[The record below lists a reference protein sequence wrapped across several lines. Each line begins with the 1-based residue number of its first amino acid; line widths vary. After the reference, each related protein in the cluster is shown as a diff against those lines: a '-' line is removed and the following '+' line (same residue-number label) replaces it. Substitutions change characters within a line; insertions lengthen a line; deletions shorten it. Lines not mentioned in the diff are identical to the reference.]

1 MFNQILNPS
10 HMKYNIILILLCLL
24 IQDWSFA
31 QDPTVKTRISNR
43 NVHEQDGHFLIT
55 SLDVPVYVYAQSG
68 ESFATSEYFPFF
80 LLQEDTTG
88 ISEYKK
94 LEGIS
99 ISPNPTPG
107 ILTVQR
113 STWEDAYTIDLIQS
127 TGQVLKQWTW
137 QPGTATI
144 QLELETLPAGNYFIS
159 VWDQAQTARSAY
171 QIQKR

>member
-1 MFNQILNPS
+1 
-10 HMKYNIILILLCLL
+10 MKDKIILILLCVC
-24 IQDWSFA
+24 IYDIANA
-31 QDPTVKTRISNR
+31 QGPYTRTRPVNR

-94 LEGIS
+94 LEGIK
-99 ISPNPTPG
+99 ISPNPTQG
-107 ILTVQR
+107 KLTVHR
-113 STWEDAYTIDLIQS
+113 SSGDDEYTIDLIQS

-137 QPGTATI
+137 RPGTETI
-144 QLELETLPAGNYFIS
+144 QLELASLPAGNYFIS
-159 VWDQAQTARSAY
+159 VWDQAHTSRTAY